1 MIISETQKFIY
12 IDPPKT
18 ASRTLYV
25 FFDKYKPID
34 LGRHRL
40 LIPKNID
47 YKNYDIIISVRHP
60 YTRIISHKNFY
71 TRRYNGGD
79 ERLGSNPSIDKFLDV
94 CLEYGDKLEKD
105 DSPGT
110 FAPCSKFVE
119 TCGFDYVIKQENL
132 IQDLKSLP
140 FVHKFTKLP
149 KFNEGYT
156 DYAKETLTQEQK
168 EKVQLW
174 ASEDFKLFNYE
185 I

>member
-1 MIISETQKFIY
+1 MIISEMQKFIY

-18 ASRTLYV
+18 ASRPLCV
-25 FFDKYKPID
+25 FFNRYRPID

-60 YTRIISHKNFY
+60 YNRIISQKNFY
-71 TRRYNGGD
+71 IRRYNGGD
-79 ERLGSNPSIDKFLDV
+79 KRLGENPSIDKFIDV
-94 CLEYGDKLEKD
+94 CLKYGNKREKD

-119 TCGFDYVIKQENL
+119 TCGFDYVIRQENL
-132 IQDLKSLP
+132 LQDLNNLP
-140 FVHKFTKLP
+140 FVNKCTKLAE
-149 KFNEGYT
+149 FNRSYT
-156 DYAKETLTQEQK
+156 DYTKEGLTQEQK
-168 EKVQLW
+168 EKIQLW